1 MSSAAAEQPTDLARL
16 IEVMARLRVDCPWD
30 ARQTHRSLVHYLIEE
45 TGEVVDAIEAGD
57 DTDLREELGD
67 LLLQVVF
74 HAAIAAEQDRF
85 DIFDVARGITDKLVS
100 RHPWVFSGTGV
111 PDDLNATWEAGK
123 KAEKGRTSSLDGIPT
138 ALSALARA
146 DKVMSRA
153 ASHGV
158 PLDLP
163 GTPSDSGPAD
173 SEPITAEEVGS
184 QALQLVA
191 RARAGGIDAEQA
203 VRDALRGLEDQVR
216 RREAEAAG

>member
-1 MSSAAAEQPTDLARL
+1 MSTGETTPSELDRL
-16 IEVMARLRVDCPWD
+16 VAVMARLRVDCPWD

-45 TGEVVDAIEAGD
+45 TGEVVDAIETGD

-74 HAAIAAEQDRF
+74 HAAIAAEQQRF
-85 DIFDVARGITDKLVS
+85 DIDDVARGIGDKLVG
-100 RHPWVFSGTGV
+100 RHPWVFADTGV

-146 DKVMSRA
+146 DKVMSRS

-163 GTPSDSGPAD
+163 E
-173 SEPITAEEVGS
+173 EPITAEEVGA
-184 QALQLVA
+184 QALALVS
-191 RARAGGIDAEQA
+191 RARASGIDAEQA
-203 VRDALRGLEDQVR
+203 VRDALRGLEDEVR
-216 RREAEAAG
+216 RSETDSAS

>member
-1 MSSAAAEQPTDLARL
+1 MAAGEVESSELDRL
-16 IEVMARLRVDCPWD
+16 VAVMARLRIECPWD

-45 TGEVVDAIEAGD
+45 TGEVVEAIEAGD

-74 HAAIAAEQDRF
+74 HATIAAEQQRF
-85 DIFDVARGITDKLVS
+85 DIDDIARGIADKLIA
-100 RHPWVFSGTGV
+100 RHPWVFADTGV

-146 DKVMSRA
+146 DKVMSRS

-158 PLDLP
+158 PVEL
-163 GTPSDSGPAD
+163 
-173 SEPITAEEVGS
+173 SEQPITAAEVGA
-184 QALQLVA
+184 QALDLVS
-191 RARAGGIDAEQA
+191 RARASGIDAEQA
-203 VRDALRGLEDQVR
+203 VRDALRDLEDEVR
-216 RREAEAAG
+216 RREAESAS

>member
-1 MSSAAAEQPTDLARL
+1 MSTGGTTPSELDRL
-16 IEVMARLRVDCPWD
+16 VAVMARLRVDCPWD

-74 HAAIAAEQDRF
+74 HAAIAAEQQRF
-85 DIFDVARGITDKLVS
+85 DIDDVARGIGDKLVG
-100 RHPWVFSGTGV
+100 RHPWVFADTGV

-146 DKVMSRA
+146 DKVMSRS

-163 GTPSDSGPAD
+163 E
-173 SEPITAEEVGS
+173 EPITAEEVGA
-184 QALQLVA
+184 QALALVS
-191 RARAGGIDAEQA
+191 RARASGIDAEQA
-203 VRDALRGLEDQVR
+203 VRDALRGLEDEVR
-216 RREAEAAG
+216 RSETDSAS

>member
-1 MSSAAAEQPTDLARL
+1 MSTGETTPSELDRL
-16 IEVMARLRVDCPWD
+16 VAVMARLRVDCPWD

-74 HAAIAAEQDRF
+74 HAAIAAEQQRF
-85 DIFDVARGITDKLVS
+85 DIDDVARGIGDKLVS
-100 RHPWVFSGTGV
+100 RHPWVFADTGV

-146 DKVMSRA
+146 DKVMSRS

-163 GTPSDSGPAD
+163 E
-173 SEPITAEEVGS
+173 EPITAEEVGA
-184 QALQLVA
+184 QALALVS
-191 RARAGGIDAEQA
+191 RARASGIDAEQA
-203 VRDALRGLEDQVR
+203 VRDALRGLEDEVR
-216 RREAEAAG
+216 RSETDSAS

>member
-1 MSSAAAEQPTDLARL
+1 MSTGETTPSELDRL
-16 IEVMARLRVDCPWD
+16 VAVMARLRVDCPWD

-74 HAAIAAEQDRF
+74 HAAIAAEQQRF
-85 DIFDVARGITDKLVS
+85 DIDDVARGIGDKLVG
-100 RHPWVFSGTGV
+100 RHPWVFADTGV

-146 DKVMSRA
+146 DKVMSRS

-163 GTPSDSGPAD
+163 E
-173 SEPITAEEVGS
+173 EPITADEIGA
-184 QALQLVA
+184 QALALVS
-191 RARAGGIDAEQA
+191 RARASGIDAEQA
-203 VRDALRGLEDQVR
+203 VRDALRGLEDEVR
-216 RREAEAAG
+216 RSETDSAS

>member
-1 MSSAAAEQPTDLARL
+1 MSTGETTPSELDRL
-16 IEVMARLRVDCPWD
+16 VAVMARLRVDCPWD

-45 TGEVVDAIEAGD
+45 TGEVVDAIETGD

-74 HAAIAAEQDRF
+74 HAAIAAEQQRF
-85 DIFDVARGITDKLVS
+85 DIDDVARGIGDKLVG
-100 RHPWVFSGTGV
+100 RHPWVFADTGV

-146 DKVMSRA
+146 DKVMSRS

-163 GTPSDSGPAD
+163 E
-173 SEPITAEEVGS
+173 EPITADEVGA
-184 QALQLVA
+184 QALALVS
-191 RARAGGIDAEQA
+191 RARASGIDAEQA
-203 VRDALRGLEDQVR
+203 VRDALRGLEDEVR
-216 RREAEAAG
+216 RSETDSAS

>member
-1 MSSAAAEQPTDLARL
+1 MSTGETTPSELDRL
-16 IEVMARLRVDCPWD
+16 VAVMARLRVDCPWD

-74 HAAIAAEQDRF
+74 HAAIAAEQQRF
-85 DIFDVARGITDKLVS
+85 DIDDVARGIGDKLVG
-100 RHPWVFSGTGV
+100 RHPWVFADTGV

-146 DKVMSRA
+146 DKVMSRS

-163 GTPSDSGPAD
+163 E
-173 SEPITAEEVGS
+173 EPITAEEVGA
-184 QALQLVA
+184 QALALVS
-191 RARAGGIDAEQA
+191 RARASGIDAEQA
-203 VRDALRGLEDQVR
+203 VRDALRGLEDEVR
-216 RREAEAAG
+216 RSETDSAS

>member
-1 MSSAAAEQPTDLARL
+1 MSTGETTPSELDRL
-16 IEVMARLRVDCPWD
+16 VAVMARLRVDCPWD

-45 TGEVVDAIEAGD
+45 TGEVVDAIETGD

-74 HAAIAAEQDRF
+74 HAAIAAEQQRF
-85 DIFDVARGITDKLVS
+85 DIDDVARGIGDKLVG
-100 RHPWVFSGTGV
+100 RHPWVFADTGV

-146 DKVMSRA
+146 DKVMSRS

-163 GTPSDSGPAD
+163 E
-173 SEPITAEEVGS
+173 EPITADEIGA
-184 QALQLVA
+184 QALALVS
-191 RARAGGIDAEQA
+191 RARASGIDAEQA
-203 VRDALRGLEDQVR
+203 VRDALRGLEDEVR
-216 RREAEAAG
+216 RSETDSAS

>member
-1 MSSAAAEQPTDLARL
+1 MAAGEVESSELDRL
-16 IEVMARLRVDCPWD
+16 VAVIARLRIECPWD

-74 HAAIAAEQDRF
+74 HATIAAEQQRF
-85 DIFDVARGITDKLVS
+85 DIDDVARGIADKLIA
-100 RHPWVFSGTGV
+100 RHPWVFADTGV

-146 DKVMSRA
+146 DKVMSRS

-158 PLDLP
+158 PVEL
-163 GTPSDSGPAD
+163 
-173 SEPITAEEVGS
+173 SEQPITAAEVGA
-184 QALQLVA
+184 QALDLVS
-191 RARAGGIDAEQA
+191 RARASGIDAEQA
-203 VRDALRGLEDQVR
+203 VRDALRDLEDEVR
-216 RREAEAAG
+216 RREAESAS

>member
-1 MSSAAAEQPTDLARL
+1 MAAGEVESSELDRL
-16 IEVMARLRVDCPWD
+16 VAVMARLRIECPWD

-74 HAAIAAEQDRF
+74 HATIAAEQQRF
-85 DIFDVARGITDKLVS
+85 DIDDVARGIADKLIA
-100 RHPWVFSGTGV
+100 RHPWVFADTGV

-146 DKVMSRA
+146 DKVMSRS

-158 PLDLP
+158 PVEL
-163 GTPSDSGPAD
+163 
-173 SEPITAEEVGS
+173 SEQPITAAEVGA
-184 QALQLVA
+184 QALDLVS
-191 RARAGGIDAEQA
+191 RARASGIDAEQA
-203 VRDALRGLEDQVR
+203 VRDALRDLEDEVR
-216 RREAEAAG
+216 RREAESAS

>member
-1 MSSAAAEQPTDLARL
+1 MSTGETTPSELDRL
-16 IEVMARLRVDCPWD
+16 VAVMARLRVDCPWD

-74 HAAIAAEQDRF
+74 HAAIAAEQQRF
-85 DIFDVARGITDKLVS
+85 DIDDVARGIGDKLVG
-100 RHPWVFSGTGV
+100 RHPWVFADTGV

-146 DKVMSRA
+146 DKVMSRS

-163 GTPSDSGPAD
+163 E
-173 SEPITAEEVGS
+173 EPITADEVGA
-184 QALQLVA
+184 QALALVS
-191 RARAGGIDAEQA
+191 RARASGIDAEQA
-203 VRDALRGLEDQVR
+203 VRDALRGLEDEVR
-216 RREAEAAG
+216 RSETDSAS